1 MGKIKFWGLYFNFKK
16 MVIFGPIQQNYSL
29 RVKPNVVFQ
38 YIVGFS
44 IIKAK
49 KNRISGNHWKYVM
62 TGTISDFEV

>member
-38 YIVGFS
+38 YTVGFS
-44 IIKAK
+44 IIKA
-49 KNRISGNHWKYVM
+49 
-62 TGTISDFEV
+62 